1 MNKTIIIAE
10 AGANHNGSI
19 KLAKKL
25 IDIASMCG
33 ADYVKFQTFISDLVY
48 SKNTPKAAYQ
58 RKNTPMDLTAIQVAK
73 KLELSE
79 KDHLSLVKYC
89 KKKKIGYLTTF
100 HDLESLKS
108 YSKFRLDY
116 IKIASGDINNLP
128 YLEEVSK
135 IKKKIILSTGLSN
148 ILEIK
153 KAIKIL
159 TKKKLKKKDLVVLH
173 CNSAYPS
180 PLKDINLNAIS
191 TIKKK
196 LGVSVG
202 YSDHTQGYEVSL
214 AATAMGACV
223 IEKHFTINKN
233 LSGPDHK
240 ASLSPQ
246 ELSKLVKY
254 IRNIDIAKGSFEKKP
269 SPSELKNKFVV
280 RKSIVANKKINK
292 GEIFTRDNIFVK
304 RPAAGKSPMKFNN
317 ILGKKSKKNYAVD
330 DLI

>member
-1 MNKTIIIAE
+1 MSKTIIIAE

-25 IDIASMCG
+25 IDVASMCG
-33 ADYVKFQTFISDLVY
+33 ADYVKFQTFISNLVY
-48 SKNTPKAAYQ
+48 SETTPKAPYQ
-58 RKNTPMDLTAIQVAK
+58 RKNTPKNLTAIQVAK
-73 KLELSE
+73 KLELTE

-89 KKKKIGYLTTF
+89 KKRKIGYLTTF
-100 HDLESLKS
+100 HDLKSLKS
-108 YSKFRLDY
+108 YSKFKLDY

-135 IKKKIILSTGLSN
+135 IKKKIILSTGLSTM
-148 ILEIK
+148 LEIT

-159 TKKKLKKKDLVVLH
+159 TKKKIKKKDLVVLH

-202 YSDHTQGYEVSL
+202 YSDHTLGYEVSL
-214 AATAMGACV
+214 AACAIGACL
-223 IEKHFTINKN
+223 IEKHFTLNKK

-240 ASLSPQ
+240 ASLSPR

-254 IRNIDIAKGSFEKKP
+254 IRNIDIAKGYFEKKP

-317 ILGKKSKKNYAVD
+317 ILGKKSKKNYEVD